1 MTVTQTLV
9 TAAPASPARKDPPRE
24 RPSLRVRF
32 SLAATHLLLVAAVIV
47 FAFPFY
53 WLIVMATSSTSEM
66 FTSPPRLIPGD
77 QFFNNFSK
85 VLESTQFVTAFFNS
99 AWLTILVSAIQL
111 FLAALAGF
119 VFAKRRFPGRDKL
132 FAALLV
138 TLVLPTG
145 VSLVPSYQI
154 FASLGWLNTFLPLI
168 VPNIVTA
175 FAVFWMRQAAQSSI
189 PDEVLDAAAID
200 GAGFF
205 RTFWSIGLPTLRPS
219 LVALGI
225 FQVMW
230 TWNDYL
236 WPLLVL
242 GDPSQFTLPIAL
254 AQLKGNYGNLDYSV
268 VMAGTLVA
276 TIPLIVLFFF
286 LRKTILENVT
296 AGALKG

>member
-1 MTVTQTLV
+1 MTTTLMHERPQA
-9 TAAPASPARKDPPRE
+9 TSDADERPGASPRR
-24 RPSLRVRF
+24 LRLTNV
-32 SLAATHLLLVAAVIV
+32 LTHLVLGVALVI

-53 WLIVMATSSTSEM
+53 WLVVMATSSTSEM
-66 FTSPPRLIPGD
+66 FTLPPRLIPGD
-77 QFFNNFSK
+77 EFIANFTK
-85 VLESTQFVTAFFNS
+85 VLESTQFGTAFFNS
-99 AWLTILVSAIQL
+99 LWLTTLVVLVQL
-111 FLAALAGF
+111 FLASLAGF
-119 VFAKRRFPGRDKL
+119 VFAKRRFPGRDRL

-154 FASLGWLNTFLPLI
+154 YASLGWLNTFLPLI

-175 FAVFWMRQAAQSSI
+175 FAVFWMRQAAESSI
-189 PDEVLDAAAID
+189 PDELLDAAAID
-200 GAGFF
+200 GAGFL
-205 RTFWSIGLPTLRPS
+205 RTFWSVGLPALRPS

-242 GDPSQFTLPIAL
+242 GDPSQFTLPIAIQ
-254 AQLKGNYGNLDYSV
+254 QLKGNYGNLDYSV

-276 TIPLIVLFFF
+276 TLPLIILFFF
-286 LRKTILENVT
+286 LRRTILENVT